1 MPGGPVFTCP
11 LQTVWVRSLVRE
23 LGILHVT
30 RCSPSPK
37 KVKVNWNLDTTGI
50 IRQMVERAA
59 EMIGVET
66 CLLHLVGNTLR
77 MQTWASLAAGQ
88 WGSAHLGGCPRL
100 KGPRQQ

>member
-1 MPGGPVFTCP
+1 MFKTTRP
-11 LQTVWVRSLVRE
+11 LRMVWVRSLVRE

-30 RCSPSPK
+30 QCSPSPQ

-66 CLLHLVGNTLR
+66 CLLHLVGNTHR
-77 MQTWASLAAGQ
+77 KQMRARPGPRASLAPGQ
-88 WGSAHLGGCPRL
+88 WGSA
-100 KGPRQQ
+100 Q